1 MKGFGRQDD
10 GDRDKAALG
19 EDEIGAKP
27 LQKKESLEVAL
38 GDAENIGGVFQGK
51 IAAQFAGGNAVVGQA
66 GLLNQPLLHSVIRTD
81 VLYLIPFFLQAG
93 KKGDIRGHMTGCS
106 AAGQYNFFHMKTPF
120 SRDCHNH

>member
-1 MKGFGRQDD
+1 M
-10 GDRDKAALG
+10 
-19 EDEIGAKP
+19 
-27 LQKKESLEVAL
+27 
-38 GDAENIGGVFQGK
+38 
-51 IAAQFAGGNAVVGQA
+51 VGQA